1 MVNHELTEEEKIFF
15 DRPEI
20 NPNRLENAPKESDF
34 KIDPKDDYYICGV
47 CGYVARGFPSKKCPI
62 CQAGKERSSQV
73 EDSKTITSA
82 SLRVMRWTESATK
95 RLQKIP
101 QGPRQINRWR
111 IEAFARGQGFCEI
124 DDEVMDRK
132 YKYWEE
138 AVDEPVMSRSWSAQ
152 AREKVERIPSFVR
165 GMVIKEVERY
175 ARDKGIETVTPE
187 IISKLRDEWTKKMK
201 FHSEL

>member
-1 MVNHELTEEEKIFF
+1 MVLLEMNSNK
-15 DRPEI
+15 
-20 NPNRLENAPKESDF
+20 LENAPKESDF
-34 KIDPKDDYYICGV
+34 EIDPKDNYCICGV
-47 CGYVARGFPSKKCPI
+47 CGYVTRGFAPEECPI
-62 CQAGKERSSQV
+62 CQAGKERFSEV

-82 SLRVMRWTESATK
+82 SLRVIRWTESATK

-101 QGPRQINRWR
+101 QGLREMNRWR

-124 DDEVMDRK
+124 DNEVIDKK
-132 YKYWEE
+132 YKHWEE
-138 AVDEPVMSRSWSAQ
+138 AADEPMMSRSWSAE
-152 AREKVERIPSFVR
+152 ALEKVERIPSFVR

-187 IISKLRDEWTKKMK
+187 IISEVRDEWTKKMK